1 MTTSPCWQL
10 QLDAERI
17 AWLTLDVPGSSA
29 NSLSRAVMLELDA
42 QLALLEKDLPRAVIV
57 QSGKKSGFVA
67 GADIKEFVGLS
78 SPQVAYELV
87 RTAQRVLDR
96 LEALSCPT
104 VAAINGFALG
114 GGLELALACRYRIAA
129 DDPKVTFGFPEVMLG
144 IHPGFGGTVRSVRL
158 IGALAAMDLILT
170 GRSIR
175 VEQALQLGLI
185 DSTSKDLAAAAKAL
199 ALNPPATHSAPLKA
213 RLANLPIV
221 RSVLASQMAKMA
233 NTRAPR
239 AHYPAPYAA
248 IDLWRKFGAAEAAYD
263 AEAHSI
269 AELFCTP
276 TSRNL
281 VRVFFL
287 QDRLK
292 GLAGKNAA
300 KVERVHVV
308 GAGVMGG
315 DIAAW
320 CAVRGLFASLQDRG
334 LEFVAP
340 ALERAKAL
348 FAKRVRDSAERA
360 RVESRLVADVQ
371 GEHIAAADV
380 VIEAIYEDADAKRAL
395 YSRLEPQ
402 LKAGAVLGTNTS
414 SIMLETLSANLQD
427 SGRLVG
433 IHFFNP
439 VPQMQLVE
447 VVSTAAT
454 RPEAQQTALAFV
466 RKIDKLPLPC
476 RSAPGFVV
484 NRVLFPYLTEAMLAM
499 EEGVAPAV
507 LDKVAVDFGMPVG
520 PVELADVVGLDVA
533 MNVGKILAA
542 AFGKPAPASVQKL
555 VQEKKVG
562 RKSGQGFY
570 VWNDGKAVK
579 PDPGTVQAPAD
590 LQDRLILAMVN
601 EAVAVLREQVVAD
614 ADLLDAG
621 IIFGT
626 GFAPFR
632 GGPLKYARDRGVK
645 DCVTRLEQLAVTHGA
660 RFKPD
665 AGWHSLMGLADAHI
679 LSDVA

>member
-1 MTTSPCWQL
+1 
-10 QLDAERI
+10 
-17 AWLTLDVPGSSA
+17 
-29 NSLSRAVMLELDA
+29 
-42 QLALLEKDLPRAVIV
+42 
-57 QSGKKSGFVA
+57 
-67 GADIKEFVGLS
+67 
-78 SPQVAYELV
+78 
-87 RTAQRVLDR
+87 VLDR
-96 LEALSCPT
+96 LAALPCPT
-104 VAAINGFALG
+104 IAAINGFALG

-129 DDPKVTFGFPEVMLG
+129 DNPKVTFGFPEVMLG
-144 IHPGFGGTVRSVRL
+144 IHPGFGGTVRGVRL

-175 VEQALQLGLI
+175 VEQACKLGLI
-185 DSTSKDLAAAAKAL
+185 DSVTSDLAASARSIAL
-199 ALNPPATHSAPLKA
+199 SPPSLRSPPLKA
-213 RLANLPIV
+213 RLANLPVV
-221 RSVLASQMAKMA
+221 RSVLASQMSKMA
-233 NTRAPR
+233 NKRAPR

-248 IDLWRKFGAAEAAYD
+248 IELWRKYGASDAAYD

-269 AELFCTP
+269 ARLFCTP

-292 GLAGKNAA
+292 GLAGKSAA
-300 KVERVHVV
+300 KIERVHVI

-334 LEFVAP
+334 LEFVTP
-340 ALERAKAL
+340 ALERAKVL
-348 FAKRVRDSAERA
+348 FAKRIRDAGERA
-360 RVESRLVADVQ
+360 SAQARLVADIEGAHV
-371 GEHIAAADV
+371 AAADI
-380 VIEAIYEDADAKRAL
+380 VIEAIYEDTDAKRAL
-395 YSRLEPQ
+395 YARVEPQ
-402 LKAGAVLGTNTS
+402 LKTGAVLGTNTS
-414 SIMLETLSANLQD
+414 SIMLEALSANLQD
-427 SGRLVG
+427 TGHLVG

-447 VVSTAAT
+447 VVSTQAT
-454 RPEAQQTALAFV
+454 RPEVQQAALAFV

-499 EEGVAPAV
+499 EEGISPAAI
-507 LDKVAVDFGMPVG
+507 DRIAVEFGMPMG

-533 MNVGKILAA
+533 VKVGKILAD
-542 AFGKPAPASVQKL
+542 AFGKPSPQAVQKL
-555 VQEKKVG
+555 EQAKKLG
-562 RKSGQGFY
+562 KKSGEGFY
-570 VWNDGKAVK
+570 LWRDGKPLK
-579 PDPGTVQAPAD
+579 PDATDVQPPPD

-614 ADLLDAG
+614 GDLLDAG

-632 GGPLKYARDRGVK
+632 GGPLKYAADRGIAK
-645 DCVTRLEQLAVTHGA
+645 CVAQLERLAAVHGA

-665 AGWHSLMGLADAHI
+665 AGWKSLV
-679 LSDVA
+679 S

>member
-1 MTTSPCWQL
+1 MATLPCWSL
-10 QLDAERI
+10 TVDADRI
-17 AWLTLDVPGSSA
+17 AWLTLDVPNASA
-29 NSLSRAVMLELDA
+29 NSLSRQVMLELDD
-42 QLALLEKDLPRAVIV
+42 QLAALEKNLPRALVV
-57 QSGKKSGFVA
+57 QSAKKSGFVA
-67 GADIKEFVGLS
+67 GADIKEFTGLGT
-78 SPQVAYELV
+78 PQVAYELV

-96 LEALSCPT
+96 LEAMTCPT
-104 VAAINGFALG
+104 IAAINGFALG
-114 GGLELALACRYRIAA
+114 GGLELALACHYRVAV

-158 IGALAAMDLILT
+158 IGAISAMDMILT

-175 VEQALQLGLI
+175 AEQALKLGLV
-185 DSTSKDLAAAAKAL
+185 DAVVSDLPAGAKAI
-199 ALNPPATHSAPLKA
+199 ALNPPTRKSPSFKS

-221 RSVLASQMAKMA
+221 RTVLAGKMA
-233 NTRAPR
+233 NMAAKRAPK

-248 IDLWRKFGAAEAAYD
+248 IELWRKYGASDAGYD
-263 AEAHSI
+263 AEARSI

-292 GLAGKNAA
+292 GLAGKGAT
-300 KVERVHVV
+300 KIERVHVL

-334 LEFVAP
+334 IEFVTP
-340 ALERAKAL
+340 ALERAKTL
-348 FAKRVRDSAERA
+348 FAKRIRDPAELERA
-360 RVESRLVADVQ
+360 QSRLVADVD
-371 GEHIAAADV
+371 GHHVASADI
-380 VIEAIYEDADAKRAL
+380 VIEAIYEDIDAKRAL
-395 YSRLEPQ
+395 YARVEPS
-402 LKAGAVLGTNTS
+402 LRAGAVLGTNTS
-414 SIMLETLSANLQD
+414 SIMLETLNAKLAD
-427 SGRLVG
+427 PGRMVG

-447 VVSTAAT
+447 VVSTDVT
-454 RPEAQQTALAFV
+454 RPEIQLAALAFV

-499 EEGVAPAV
+499 EEGVSPAV
-507 LDKVAVDFGMPVG
+507 IDKVATEFGMPMG

-533 MNVGKILAA
+533 MHVGKILAD
-542 AFGKPAPASVQKL
+542 AFGKPAPTSVQQL
-555 VQEKKVG
+555 VKDKKVG

-570 VWNDGKAVK
+570 LWTDGKPVK
-579 PDPGTVQAPAD
+579 PELGNQQAPAD
-590 LQDRLILAMVN
+590 LQDRMILAMVN
-601 EAVAVLREQVVAD
+601 EAVAVLREKVVAD

-632 GGPLKYARDRGVK
+632 GGPLQYARQRGAA
-645 DCVTRLEQLAVTHGA
+645 DCVARLEQLAVVHGP
-660 RFKPD
+660 RFRPD
-665 AGWHSLMGLADAHI
+665 AGWQQLGS
-679 LSDVA
+679 